1 MQPTVLVLAAGQGSR
16 FKASGG
22 MCDKLNAPLHGQ
34 RVRDH
39 VMAAVKA
46 SGLPYW
52 VVEREH
58 LAARPQAGMGDSIAC
73 GVAATLDAEGWLVLP
88 ADLPLISPNTL
99 QAVAH
104 ALTKHQVV
112 VPFHAAQRGHPVGFA
127 PSCRTD
133 LLNLQG
139 DEGAR
144 AVVARHGFTRL
155 AVDDEGTVLD
165 VDTVQALAQAAQ
177 RLSQTRIN

>member
-1 MQPTVLVLAAGQGSR
+1 M
-16 FKASGG
+16 
-22 MCDKLNAPLHGQ
+22 
-34 RVRDH
+34 
-39 VMAAVKA
+39 
-46 SGLPYW
+46 
-52 VVEREH
+52 
-58 LAARPQAGMGDSIAC
+58 
-73 GVAATLDAEGWLVLP
+73 DAEGWLVLP
-88 ADLPLISPNTL
+88 ADLPLISPTTL
-99 QAVAH
+99 QAVAL

-127 PSCRTD
+127 ASCRTD

-144 AVVARHGFTRL
+144 GVVARYGFTRL
-155 AVDDEGTVLD
+155 AVDDEGAVLD